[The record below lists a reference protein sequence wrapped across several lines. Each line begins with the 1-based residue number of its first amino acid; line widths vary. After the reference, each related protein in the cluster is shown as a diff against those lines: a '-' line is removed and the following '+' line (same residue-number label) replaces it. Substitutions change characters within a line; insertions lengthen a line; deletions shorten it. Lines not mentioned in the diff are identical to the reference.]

1 MKLINFFL
9 PRLEYIF
16 FAAVF
21 FGIAAG
27 GHRLLNFDGDLPRHL
42 LMGGLILQTRTVP
55 TVDVFSFRTTG
66 FPGIPHEWLSQVIF
80 AGIYDWLG
88 LNGVVLLTALIVM
101 LVWMVVFREA
111 RSQSRSLFFPLFF
124 TALAA
129 GASQIHVLP
138 RPHIFTYLLTAVWL
152 ALLER
157 VGKKDMGKWWL
168 FPLLMLIWVNL
179 HGMFVLGIML
189 WGIYLV
195 GSFLDSGRNPKVLLS
210 EPANPEVEL
219 QDSIKRP
226 GFQIL
231 SKRKTKS
238 MLLAG
243 ASSLIATFFSP
254 SGAHIWETIVSLGS
268 NTYITSKISEYQSE
282 NFHLPETWLFLVL
295 LLLTMMG
302 FARAKNIGWT
312 HILLTVAFAFL
323 ALYTSRMIPLF
334 AIVVAP
340 VAAKAFAEWIREEHP
355 QSRFAAFEGRIAR
368 TNSSAN
374 GWVWILLV
382 VLGTTFLFQQGIAL
396 DAEAK
401 GNVFDD
407 PFFPVRAVDW
417 LDSNPQEGHVFNEFD
432 WGGYLLLKL
441 WPRHQIF
448 MDGHTHIYGEA
459 LTREYEQVVALGDGW
474 QNVLDKYPI
483 EWAIIH
489 TESGISKALQE
500 NGWKVLYK
508 DETAVILRRP

>member
-1 MKLINFFL
+1 MRLINFFL
-9 PRLEYIF
+9 PRLEHIF

-42 LMGGLILQTRTVP
+42 LTGELILQTRSVP

-80 AGIYDWLG
+80 AGVYEWLD
-88 LNGVVLLTALIVM
+88 LNGVVLLVALIMM
-101 LVWMVVFREA
+101 LVWMTVFREA
-111 RSQSRSLFFPLFF
+111 HSRSRSLFFALIF

-138 RPHIFTYLLTAVWL
+138 RPHIFTYLLTAIWV

-157 VGKKDMGKWWL
+157 VGKTGWAKWWL
-168 FPLLMLIWVNL
+168 FPLIMLVWVNL
-179 HGMFVLGIML
+179 HGMFVLGIIL

-195 GSFLDSGRNPKVLLS
+195 GSFLDQPSRAWFS
-210 EPANPEVEL
+210 E
-219 QDSIKRP
+219 
-226 GFQIL
+226 
-231 SKRKTKS
+231 RKTKFMS
-238 MLLAG
+238 FAG
-243 ASSLIATFFSP
+243 AFSLVATFFSP
-254 SGAHIWETIVSLGS
+254 SGVHIWETIVSLGS
-268 NTYITSKISEYQSE
+268 NSYITSKITEYQSA
-282 NFHLPETWLFLVL
+282 NFHLPETWLFLAL
-295 LLLTMMG
+295 LLLTMTG

-340 VAAKAFAEWIREEHP
+340 VTAKAFAEWIREEHP
-355 QSRFAAFEGRIAR
+355 QSRFAAFEARIAQ

-374 GWVWILLV
+374 GWIWILLV
-382 VLGTTFLFQQGIAL
+382 VLGTAALIQQGVAL
-396 DAEAK
+396 DAEGK

-407 PFFPVRAVDW
+407 QFFPVRAVDW
-417 LDSNPQEGHVFNEFD
+417 LASNPQEGRMFNEFD
-432 WGGYLLLKL
+432 WGGYILLRL
-441 WPRHQIF
+441 WPREQIF

-459 LTREYEQVVALGDGW
+459 LTREYEQVATLSPGWEDVLEKYDVA
-474 QNVLDKYPI
+474 
-483 EWAIIH
+483 WAIVRAANPV
-489 TESGISKALQE
+489 EEALSAR
-500 NGWKVLYK
+500 GWREVYR
-508 DETAVILRRP
+508 DETAVILKREP